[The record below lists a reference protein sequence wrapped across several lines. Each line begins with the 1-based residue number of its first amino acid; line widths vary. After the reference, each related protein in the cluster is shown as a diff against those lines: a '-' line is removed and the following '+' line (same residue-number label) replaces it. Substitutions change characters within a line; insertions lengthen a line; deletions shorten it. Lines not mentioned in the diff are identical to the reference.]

1 MSYVLNLG
9 IWNKIFAVP
18 AEIVD
23 KHIKLAGAA
32 QLKVLLWTLRH
43 AGEAF
48 SDDDIAAAL
57 SMNKADVSDSM
68 QYWIETGVV
77 VKNENILAPMP
88 LENNSLQTAP
98 VQTQHEGIER
108 NIPQILAQ
116 PPIPEKNEPKSVKVQ
131 RPEKPDAEYLAK
143 RITSDKSIAFLMQQA
158 DNILGRMTS
167 NSDKA
172 TLLLL
177 NEYDGLPPEVI
188 IMMLQY
194 LKSIGKTNMSYI
206 QKVGIAW
213 GEKEIVTVEK
223 AEQEITRLTQG
234 RSAVS
239 IVQRTLGLDTHSPTD
254 REIATADRWINEWH
268 FSAEMIREAYE
279 ICVNA
284 KGKYIPKYV
293 DSILSRWHSA
303 NITTVE
309 QARKEQKPHNKK
321 NENTYKAAYNLSEYE
336 NSSIFDE

>member
-32 QLKVLLWTLRH
+32 QLKVLLWTLRY

-77 VKNENILAPMP
+77 VKNENMLAPMP
-88 LENNSLQTAP
+88 LEGISLQTAP
-98 VQTQHEGIER
+98 VQTQPESIEH
-108 NIPQILAQ
+108 NTAQ
-116 PPIPEKNEPKSVKVQ
+116 VSAQLPVPEKNEPKSVKVQ

-167 NSDKA
+167 SSDKA
-172 TLLLL
+172 ALLLL

-194 LKSIGKTNMSYI
+194 LKSIGKINMSYI

-223 AEQEITRLTQG
+223 AEKEIARLTQG

-239 IVQRTLGLDTHSPTD
+239 IVQRTLGLDIHSPTD
-254 REIATADRWINEWH
+254 REIVTADRWINEWR

-303 NITTVE
+303 NISTVE
-309 QARKEQKPHNKK
+309 QARNEQKPQNKK